1 MEIKIQSLDSAR
13 KSIDRYLARHRKA
26 KLKTIYKF
34 IRPRA
39 DITLVGD
46 WPLISEIVY
55 RAYFVNLLYSPKEVV
70 EVYKLTTDPY
80 LQSRR
85 VDSEL
90 VVFLTN
96 RDELER
102 VLAVSK

>member
-1 MEIKIQSLDSAR
+1 MEIQSLDSAR
-13 KSIDRYLARHRKA
+13 KSIDRYLARHPLA

-39 DITLVGD
+39 DLTMVGD

-55 RAYFVNLLYSPKEVV
+55 RAYFVNLVYTPKDVV
-70 EVYKLTTDPY
+70 EVYRLTADPY
-80 LQSRR
+80 LKSRR
-85 VDSEL
+85 IDSEL

-102 VLAVSK
+102 TLAVAK

>member
-1 MEIKIQSLDSAR
+1 MEIQSLDNAR
-13 KSIDRYLARHRKA
+13 KSIDRYLARYPKA
-26 KLKTIYKF
+26 QLKTIYKF

-39 DITLVGD
+39 DLTMVGD

-55 RAYFVNLLYSPKEVV
+55 RAYFVNLSYTPKEVV

-102 VLAVSK
+102 TLAVAK

>member
-1 MEIKIQSLDSAR
+1 MEIQSLDNAR
-13 KSIDRYLARHRKA
+13 KSIDRYLLRHPKA
-26 KLKTIYKF
+26 QLKTIYKF

-39 DITLVGD
+39 DITMVGD

-55 RAYFVNLLYSPKEVV
+55 RAFFVHLLYTPKEVV
-70 EVYKLTTDPY
+70 EVYRLTTDPY

-85 VDSEL
+85 IDSEL

-102 VLAVSK
+102 TLAVAK